1 MTSKVVFKIIC
12 GISVMTVLFGC
23 SGKLPEAS
31 DWTSVALKDVPESLI
46 VGDTL
51 ELKLRVKYGPE
62 KESVY
67 DFSKDDLGIKVEL
80 NSDIGEYLG
89 RGLLKVTAPGL
100 LKLNVTSERNEY
112 VSERDSINV
121 LERTYENVIGQ
132 PLNSRLIC
140 ASIIMKYTSV
150 MQTFAITGNGEF
162 YMCGLYGSNICVQ
175 KVSVAGEADGDPMV
189 LSDVRDC
196 RCFSIEESAGDV
208 WLWVCSDEGLIV
220 REKFTAGLSVSV
232 GDADDAYYIGEHDFI
247 RLAVDADN
255 DRIAIYGSSDAMVK
269 TYSLSELKSASKD
282 NLTGQISAADVRK
295 STPLESISLSL
306 SVSDSFYMDAS
317 RYYVSVSGTTGAEL
331 TVCDNIGFSY
341 FIRKPFAVDNDPD
354 KLNKYALSDD
364 GVFQPAGVVYAN
376 GSLYHGFTST
386 VDDETKSTIMKF
398 GELPFRELDM
408 DVLVGDH
415 ESFE

>member
-31 DWTSVALKDVPESLI
+31 DWVSVALKDVPESLI

-67 DFSKDDLGIKVEL
+67 DFSKDDLSIKVEL

-89 RGLLKVTAPGL
+89 NGLLKVTSPGL
-100 LKLNVTSERNEY
+100 LKLKVTSERNEY

-132 PLNSRLIC
+132 PLNRSLIC
-140 ASIIMKYTSV
+140 ASIIMKHSSV
-150 MQTFAITGNGEF
+150 MQTFAVTGKGEF
-162 YMCGLYGSNICVQ
+162 YMCGLYGNKICVQ
-175 KVSVAGEADGDPMV
+175 KVSAEGEADGDSMV
-189 LSDVRDC
+189 LSVRDG
-196 RCFSIEESAGDV
+196 RCFSIEECAGDI
-208 WLWVCSDEGLIV
+208 WLWICSVDGLIV
-220 REKFTAGLSVSV
+220 RKKFSAGSSADVSE
-232 GDADDAYYIGEHDFI
+232 ADDLYYIGEHDFI
-247 RLAVDADN
+247 RLAVDTDN

-269 TYSLSELKSASKD
+269 TYSLSELKSLPKS
-282 NLTGQISAADVRK
+282 NLAGPISATDVRK
-295 STPLESISLSL
+295 STPLKSISISLSA
-306 SVSDSFYMDAS
+306 SGSFYMDDS
-317 RYYVSVSGTTGAEL
+317 RYYVSATGSKGAEL
-331 TVCDNIGFSY
+331 SVCDNVGFYY
-341 FIRKPFAVDNDPD
+341 FVRKPFAVDDD
-354 KLNKYALSDD
+354 SELLRKYGLSDS
-364 GVFQPAGVVYAN
+364 GVLQPAGIVYAN
-376 GSLYHGFTST
+376 GSLYHGFIST
-386 VDDETKSTIMKF
+386 VADETKNTIIKF

-408 DVLVGDH
+408 DALVGEH